1 MSESGQQK
9 LKLEMLVTEHE
20 RLLEQYSDL
29 IQDQQ
34 AQIDRLRQKL
44 ELLEQKLEAGNSPAT
59 DGPAD
64 EPPPHY

>member
-1 MSESGQQK
+1 MNASGDET

-20 RLLEQYSDL
+20 RLLEHFSDL

-34 AQIDRLRQKL
+34 GQIDRIRQKL
-44 ELLEQKLEAGNSPAT
+44 QRLEQKLSAGDGLRT
-59 DGPAD
+59 DLSAD